1 MSKLTQQ
8 TLPFPKTIRHTIAFV
23 GCSKTKSSLHSSTGF
38 FTARDLYTSDLF
50 EKRVAHVESRDLPW
64 YILSAKCGLLKP
76 TTSIRPYDVTIDD
89 VSEIEVAE
97 WHIGVANQ
105 LMTDL
110 VYDFDSPRL
119 ADVTIELHAGAKYCE
134 PLASIL
140 KLFGVN
146 VVKPVSSLGI
156 GKQLAFYKGAR
167 A

>member
-8 TLPFPKTIRHTIAFV
+8 TLPFPKKTQHTIAFV
-23 GCSKTKSSLHSSTGF
+23 GCSKTKSNIKSPTGF
-38 FTARDLYTSDLF
+38 VTARDLYTSDLF
-50 EKRVAHVESRDLPW
+50 AKRVAHVESRDLPW

-76 TTSIRPYDVTIDD
+76 TTPIRPYDVTIDD
-89 VSEIEVAE
+89 LSEIEAAE
-97 WHIGVANQ
+97 WNIGVANQ
-105 LMTDL
+105 LMTAL
-110 VYDFDSPRL
+110 VYDFDSPKL
-119 ADVTIELHAGAKYCE
+119 SDVTIELHAGAMYCE

-140 KLFGVN
+140 KMFGVN